1 MEKKLNQMQLGIVK
15 RIAQN
20 VNGNFEKVA
29 KLNEKIAA
37 LVEER
42 DTLQTMIDEM
52 EAPVVRM
59 TGGYKSTDLYD
70 KVIVPQF
77 NEDGTPKLN
86 DKTGYQVKTT
96 KYVLKYPDTIV
107 PPIVPPMVEDTKGT
121 DYDLDG
127 TENTEGTEDTA
138 ISDDTEEKAAEM
150 PTNLNFN
157 I

>member
-20 VNGNFEKVA
+20 VNSNFEKVT
-29 KLNEKIAA
+29 KLNEKIET

-77 NEDGTPKLN
+77 NEDGTPKIN
-86 DKTGYQVKTT
+86 EKTGYQVKTT
-96 KYVLKYPDTIV
+96 KYILKYPDTIL
-107 PPIVPPMVEDTKGT
+107 PPIVEETVEETIEATPAKETEETVVT
-121 DYDLDG
+121 DPSESVFG
-127 TENTEGTEDTA
+127 GESN
-138 ISDDTEEKAAEM
+138 DDT
-150 PTNLNFN
+150 PSL
-157 I
+157 

>member
-29 KLNEKIAA
+29 KLNEKIEA

-42 DTLQTMIDEM
+42 NTLQTMIDEM

-70 KVIVPQF
+70 KIIIPQF
-77 NEDGTPKLN
+77 NEDGTPKVN
-86 DKTGYQVKTT
+86 EKTGYQVKTT
-96 KYVLKYPDTIV
+96 KYVLKYPDTIL
-107 PPIVPPMVEDTKGT
+107 PPIVEKPVEETIEAASAEEVEET
-121 DYDLDG
+121 VVPYPS
-127 TENTEGTEDTA
+127 ENIFGSE
-138 ISDDTEEKAAEM
+138 SNDDT
-150 PTNLNFN
+150 PSL
-157 I
+157 

>member
-20 VNGNFEKVA
+20 VNSNFEKVT
-29 KLNEKIAA
+29 KLNEKIET

-42 DTLQTMIDEM
+42 DALQTMIDEM

-77 NEDGTPKLN
+77 NEDGTPKVN
-86 DKTGYQVKTT
+86 EKTGYQVKTT
-96 KYVLKYPDTIV
+96 KYVLKYPDTIL
-107 PPIVPPMVEDTKGT
+107 PPVVEEAVEETVEAAPAEKGGET
-121 DYDLDG
+121 VVTG
-127 TENTEGTEDTA
+127 PSESVFGGESN
-138 ISDDTEEKAAEM
+138 DDT
-150 PTNLNFN
+150 PSL
-157 I
+157 

>member
-29 KLNEKIAA
+29 KLNEKIEA

-77 NEDGTPKLN
+77 NEDGTPKVN
-86 DKTGYQVKTT
+86 EKTGYQVKTT
-96 KYVLKYPDTIV
+96 KYVLKYPDTIL
-107 PPIVPPMVEDTKGT
+107 PPVEAAPAEEVEETVVT
-121 DYDLDG
+121 DPSEKIFG
-127 TENTEGTEDTA
+127 GESN
-138 ISDDTEEKAAEM
+138 DDT
-150 PTNLNFN
+150 PSL
-157 I
+157 

>member
-52 EAPVVRM
+52 EAPVIRM

-77 NEDGTPKLN
+77 NEDGTPKVN
-86 DKTGYQVKTT
+86 EKTGYQVKTT
-96 KYVLKYPDTIV
+96 KWVLRYKDTIF
-107 PPIVPPMVEDTKGT
+107 PPVVEETVK
-121 DYDLDG
+121 
-127 TENTEGTEDTA
+127 ENTEYTFAEEVDNTVSVNSTESICDIA
-138 ISDDTEEKAAEM
+138 SNDDTFS
-150 PTNLNFN
+150 L
-157 I
+157 

>member
-52 EAPVVRM
+52 EAPVIRM
-59 TGGYKSTDLYD
+59 TGGYKSTDLYE
-70 KVIVPQF
+70 KVIIPQF
-77 NEDGTPKLN
+77 NEDGTPKVN
-86 DKTGYQVKTT
+86 EKTGYQVKTT
-96 KYVLKYPDTIV
+96 KYVLKHQDTILPV
-107 PPIVPPMVEDTKGT
+107 
-121 DYDLDG
+121 
-127 TENTEGTEDTA
+127 
-138 ISDDTEEKAAEM
+138 EEKAETINKVCEPATAEEAIETPIIDTESTDEVETPAM
-150 PTNLNFN
+150 EDTTPFSL
-157 I
+157 

>member
-20 VNGNFEKVA
+20 VNSNFEKVT
-29 KLNEKIAA
+29 KLNEKIET

-77 NEDGTPKLN
+77 NEDGTPKVN
-86 DKTGYQVKTT
+86 EKTGYQVKTT
-96 KYVLKYPDTIV
+96 KYVLKYPDTIL
-107 PPIVPPMVEDTKGT
+107 PPVVEETIEETVEATPAEEAEETVVT
-121 DYDLDG
+121 DPF
-127 TENTEGTEDTA
+127 EGVFGGE
-138 ISDDTEEKAAEM
+138 SNDDT
-150 PTNLNFN
+150 PSL
-157 I
+157 

>member
-29 KLNEKIAA
+29 KLNEKIEA

-77 NEDGTPKLN
+77 NEDGTPKVN
-86 DKTGYQVKTT
+86 EKTGYQVKTT
-96 KYVLKYPDTIV
+96 KYVLKYPDTIL
-107 PPIVPPMVEDTKGT
+107 PPVVEEPVEETVEETPAEEVEETVVT
-121 DYDLDG
+121 DPSESVFG
-127 TENTEGTEDTA
+127 SESN
-138 ISDDTEEKAAEM
+138 DDT
-150 PTNLNFN
+150 PSL
-157 I
+157 

>member
-29 KLNEKIAA
+29 KLNEKIEA

-77 NEDGTPKLN
+77 NEDGTPKVN
-86 DKTGYQVKTT
+86 EKTGYQVKTT
-96 KYVLKYPDTIV
+96 KYVLKYPDTIL
-107 PPIVPPMVEDTKGT
+107 PPIVEKPVEETVEAIPTEEVEETVVT
-121 DYDLDG
+121 DPSESVFG
-127 TENTEGTEDTA
+127 GKFN
-138 ISDDTEEKAAEM
+138 DDT
-150 PTNLNFN
+150 PSL
-157 I
+157 